1 MERISS
7 ECRKRKSPSVEKKLS
22 KETNDKWKRIVKTSK
37 QLDAQ
42 ETRVA

>member
-22 KETNDKWKRIVKTSK
+22 RDKWERIVKTSK
-37 QLDAQ
+37 QLDAK
-42 ETRVA
+42 ETRVAL